1 MNAIVVPTRAL
12 AGVKVLDLTQQHG
25 YASKLFSD
33 LGAEV
38 TLVEPPGGIKLRR
51 LGPFASGRTGADA
64 SLHFQYLSAG
74 KKSAI
79 VDFAVESDHA
89 LFREMLRASDI
100 VIDDKFQ
107 DEWKVLGF
115 DYEKVAAL
123 NPRLVWCAITAFGQD
138 GPQVEVNDAVAMA
151 SGGMAWL
158 TGYVDT
164 GPLVVDGELS
174 IYSSAQ
180 YAAVMSMIAY
190 LGVETVGGGQFIDV
204 SMQSVVALGTE
215 TAPQF
220 LQLRGI
226 ERRRLG
232 ESERQAGIGLY
243 PCRDGH
249 VLLYAADSGLG
260 TGWSDVVDWLRES
273 GVPDADVL
281 AGAEWK
287 DNSFKAREENK
298 RRFREIFSA
307 FSLTRGKQDLF
318 EDGQARHIAIAPINS
333 SAEAFHDPHLNACG
347 FFGPIGEIA
356 GVPLLGPGAPYHLS
370 ATPWTAGQRAPRAG
384 EHSEVI
390 RHAFM
395 TKRILA

>member
-1 MNAIVVPTRAL
+1 MNASVVSPRAL
-12 AGVKVLDLTQQHG
+12 TGVRVLDLTQHHG

-38 TLVEPPGGIKLRR
+38 TLVEPPGGIKARR
-51 LGPFASGRTGADA
+51 HAPFAAGRTDAEA

-74 KKSAI
+74 KKSVI
-79 VDFAVESDHA
+79 VDFGVESDCA
-89 LFREMLRASDI
+89 LFRELLRASDI
-100 VIDDKFQ
+100 VIDDNFQ
-107 DEWKVLGF
+107 DEWEARGLN
-115 DYEKVAAL
+115 YEKVAAL

-138 GPQVEVNDAVAMA
+138 GPRIVADDAVAMA

-158 TGYVDT
+158 TGYADT
-164 GPLVVDGELS
+164 GPLIVDGELS

-190 LGVETVGGGQFIDV
+190 LGVDTVGSGQFIDV
-204 SMQSVVALGTE
+204 SMQAVVALGTE

-220 LQLRGI
+220 LQLKGV

-249 VLLYAADSGLG
+249 VLLYAANSGLG
-260 TGWSDVVDWLRES
+260 TGWSDIVDWLRECN
-273 GVPDADVL
+273 VPDADVL

-287 DNSFKAREENK
+287 DNTFKAREENK

-307 FSLTRGKQDLF
+307 FSLRRGKQELF
-318 EDGQARHIAIAPINS
+318 EEGQARHIAIAPINT
-333 SAEAFHDPHLNACG
+333 SAEAFHDPHLSACG
-347 FFGPIGEIA
+347 FFRRVGKIA
-356 GVPLLGPGAPYHLS
+356 DAPLVGPGAPYRLS
-370 ATPWTAGQRAPRAG
+370 ATPWMAGERAPQAG

-390 RHAFM
+390 RRALM
-395 TKRILA
+395 TERVLA